1 MLEGP
6 PSNGREEI
14 KGNARLY
21 QLAIIQT
28 KKVFRIADYPH
39 NRLSEYRI
47 KSPIQVCC
55 LLWGVKF
62 AWICLQGDSKGKG
75 DGSGG
80 LKHSLKKIDSFFPKK
95 PRLEIAYSKNSP
107 TTTTDENN
115 CIADAS
121 ASTATLPTLTI
132 DEEKTCSPVTND
144 IQPTICTST
153 SDSDQI
159 KTSLSQPK
167 FASDIACYI
176 GENINDSTKAMLLEK
191 HWQPPPNYT
200 FPHCVVNKKGKQTKK
215 YAQKSHLDKF
225 HWLVLS
231 HKDQGLY
238 CKYCALFVVAPGGGV
253 QTKTPLCRLVK
264 EPLKAFG
271 NLLGENGLLLTH
283 QRNKYHELA
292 VQAGKNFLL
301 SFHKP
306 EINIMNQVNSQRL
319 KQINENRER
328 LRPIVKTIIFCGHQ
342 NISLRGHRDDGKLL
356 NYDSV
361 VADEGNFRALLKF
374 RIDSGDI
381 ALQQH
386 LESSKSNATYISK
399 TVQNELIDVCAEIIQ
414 ENILQNVR
422 EAKYFSILF
431 DETTDISHIS
441 QLSLSFRYLH
451 DGVIKEHFVTFCD
464 TYDVLRR
471 EDNNSGDIEPRL
483 TGVALA
489 KIVENLCTKFNLD
502 LSWCVGIG
510 TDSCSVMASDTK
522 GAVQELMKI
531 AIHAKRC
538 PCNNHVLN
546 NSLARSSKVVSCRN
560 TSGTMR
566 KVVAFANASAK
577 RHEIFKIELGAA
589 MQGICETR
597 WVERHDGHLQFQ
609 GDNLVKICSALEKI
623 SAWQDNKTANDAHCL
638 LQTLRSSDF
647 IISSICLSDVLGT
660 TVSLSRIL
668 QSNSIDLKKA
678 TDAINDTLSVL
689 QNKRENVDVIY
700 RQLFEEAKEVAEQ
713 LDVEIKCPRIVSKQI
728 HRANNQP
735 AQSAEEYFRRA
746 IYIPLLDSIIS
757 DLQDR
762 LSPDV
767 LNLFQLSVFM
777 PKSECSNEDIETVKQ
792 LATDYTLLLDNT
804 PFSVIVNEYRLWM
817 VKWQAWQRSQDIPQ
831 SISDLILNCDI
842 DMYPNI
848 RKFLCIMATLPVSVA
863 TAERSF
869 STLRRIKSWL
879 RSSMVEDRL
888 TGLAL
893 LHIHKNVPIDVN
905 DVITRFGRRRK
916 RKIDFVI

>member
-1 MLEGP
+1 M
-6 PSNGREEI
+6 
-14 KGNARLY
+14 
-21 QLAIIQT
+21 
-28 KKVFRIADYPH
+28 
-39 NRLSEYRI
+39 
-47 KSPIQVCC
+47 
-55 LLWGVKF
+55 
-62 AWICLQGDSKGKG
+62 GDSKGKG

-80 LKHSLKKIDSFFPKK
+80 LKRNTGGSSLKKIDSYFIKK
-95 PRLEIAYSKNSP
+95 PRLEIAQSKNLP
-107 TTTTDENN
+107 TTTTH
-115 CIADAS
+115 AS
-121 ASTATLPTLTI
+121 ASTATLPTFTL
-132 DEEKTCSPVTND
+132 DEEKSCSSVIND
-144 IQPTICTST
+144 IQPILSTST

-159 KTSLSQPK
+159 KTSVSQSE

-176 GENINDSTKAMLLEK
+176 GNNIDDSSKAMLLEK

-231 HKDQGLY
+231 HKGQGLY
-238 CKYCALFVVAPGGGV
+238 CKYCALFAIAPRGGI
-253 QTKTPLCRLVK
+253 QTKTHLCRLVK
-264 EPLKAFG
+264 EPLKAFD
-271 NLLGENGLLLTH
+271 NLLGENGVLLTH

-292 VQAGKNFLL
+292 VEAGKNFLL
-301 SFHKP
+301 TFHKP
-306 EINIMNQVNSQRL
+306 EFNIMNQVSSQRL
-319 KQINENRER
+319 TQINENRER
-328 LRPIVKTIIFCGHQ
+328 LRPIVKTIIFCGRQ

-356 NYDSV
+356 SYDSV

-374 RIDSGDI
+374 RIDSGDT

-414 ENILQNVR
+414 ENILQNIR
-422 EAKYFSILF
+422 EAKFFSILF

-441 QLSLSFRYLH
+441 HLSLSFRYFH
-451 DGVIKEHFVTFCD
+451 NGIIKEHFVTFCD
-464 TYDVLRR
+464 TYDALRR
-471 EDNNSGDIEPRL
+471 EENNSGDIEPRL
-483 TGVALA
+483 TGVSLA
-489 KIVENLCTKFNLD
+489 KIVANLCTKFNVD
-502 LSWCVGIG
+502 ITWCVGIG
-510 TDSCSVMASDTK
+510 TDSCSVMASETK
-522 GAVQELMKI
+522 GAVQELTKI

-577 RHEIFKIELGAA
+577 RHEIFKKELGVA

-623 SAWQDNKTANDAHCL
+623 STWQDSKTANDAHCL

-647 IISSICLSDVLGT
+647 IISSICLSDVLGV

-678 TDAINDTLSVL
+678 ADAINDTISVL
-689 QNKRENVDVIY
+689 QNKRENADVIY
-700 RQLFEEAKEVAEQ
+700 RQLFEEAKEVAGQ
-713 LDVEIKCPRIVSKQI
+713 LDVEIKCPRIVSRQI

-746 IYIPLLDSIIS
+746 IYIPLLDSIIN
-757 DLQDR
+757 DLEDR
-762 LSPDV
+762 MSLEV

-777 PKSECSNEDIETVKQ
+777 PKSEYSNQDIETVKQ

-804 PFSVIVNEYRLWM
+804 PVSVVVNEYRLWM
-817 VKWQAWQRSQDIPQ
+817 MKWQRSQDMPQ

-842 DMYPNI
+842 EMYPNI
-848 RKFLCIMATLPVSVA
+848 RKFLCIMATLPVSIA

-879 RSSMVEDRL
+879 RAAMVEERL

-893 LHIHKNVPIDVN
+893 LHVHKNIPIEADE
-905 DVITRFGRRRK
+905 VITRFGRRRK

>member
-1 MLEGP
+1 M
-6 PSNGREEI
+6 
-14 KGNARLY
+14 
-21 QLAIIQT
+21 
-28 KKVFRIADYPH
+28 
-39 NRLSEYRI
+39 
-47 KSPIQVCC
+47 
-55 LLWGVKF
+55 VKF
-62 AWICLQGDSKGKG
+62 AWFCLQGDSKGKG
-75 DGSGG
+75 DGTSG
-80 LKHSLKKIDSFFPKK
+80 LKRSLKKIDSFFPKK
-95 PRLEIAYSKNSP
+95 PRLEIAHSKNSP
-107 TTTTDENN
+107 TTTIEENN

-121 ASTATLPTLTI
+121 ASTATLLTLTI
-132 DEEKTCSPVTND
+132 GEEKTCFPVTND

-153 SDSDQI
+153 SDSHHI

-176 GENINDSTKAMLLEK
+176 DDSTKAMLLEK
-191 HWQPPPNYT
+191 HWQPPNSNYT

-238 CKYCALFVVAPGGGV
+238 CKYCVLFVVALGGGI
-253 QTKTPLCRLVK
+253 QTKTPLRRLVK
-264 EPLKAFG
+264 EPLKAFD
-271 NLLGENGLLLTH
+271 NLLGENGVLLTH

-292 VQAGKNFLL
+292 VEAGKNFLL

-306 EINIMNQVNSQRL
+306 EINVMNQVNSQRL
-319 KQINENRER
+319 KQINVNRER

-356 NYDSV
+356 NYDSDDSV

-374 RIDSGDI
+374 RIDFGDI
-381 ALQQH
+381 TLQQH

-451 DGVIKEHFVTFCD
+451 DGIIKEHFVTFCD
-464 TYDVLRR
+464 TYDALRR
-471 EDNNSGDIEPRL
+471 EENKKDIEPRL

-489 KIVENLCTKFNLD
+489 KIVQYLCTKFNLD

-609 GDNLVKICSALEKI
+609 GDNLIKICSALEKI

-647 IISSICLSDVLGT
+647 IICSICLSDVLCT

-678 TDAINDTLSVL
+678 TNAINDTLSVL
-689 QNKRENVDVIY
+689 QNKRENVDVIFH
-700 RQLFEEAKEVAEQ
+700 QLFEEAKEVAEQ
-713 LDVEIKCPRIVSKQI
+713 LDIEIKCPRIVSKQI

-735 AQSAEEYFRRA
+735 AQSTEEYFRRA

-767 LNLFQLSVFM
+767 LNLFQLCVFM
-777 PKSECSNEDIETVKQ
+777 PKGEYSNEDIETVKQ

-804 PFSVIVNEYRLWM
+804 PVSVIVNEYRLWM
-817 VKWQAWQRSQDIPQ
+817 MKWQRSQDIPQ

-842 DMYPNI
+842 DMYPFF
-848 RKFLCIMATLPVSVA
+848 FLFLRVEGRTSYEVPAQMGRAGYVRRNDLHGVVSRPRA
-863 TAERSF
+863 QGF
-869 STLRRIKSWL
+869 
-879 RSSMVEDRL
+879 
-888 TGLAL
+888 
-893 LHIHKNVPIDVN
+893 
-905 DVITRFGRRRK
+905 
-916 RKIDFVI
+916 